1 MIELTRTHEIHSDWK
16 VKVLGVG
23 GAGTH
28 AVDRLNRDG
37 LSGVELLVAN
47 TDVRALSAA
56 FTTERISLGQSLTR
70 GLGAGGDPE
79 LGRAAALE
87 SSAAVGERLSGASL
101 VVLMVG
107 LGGGTG
113 SGAAP
118 SIAQIARAQG
128 AHVAVFA
135 TLPFSFEG
143 RRRREQALEAL
154 DTLRQ
159 EADMVICFENDRMST
174 VVDPASGIEDAFQ
187 AVDSLLAQS
196 VRALAS
202 MTRRRNVL
210 HSGLD
215 EIAATVAGPR
225 CTALFG
231 YGAADGEER
240 ARAAVARAFSNPLL
254 NFNDALGS
262 IASLWVYVAGGPDMR
277 FSEVQNL
284 MQEVAGRIPQEVRLY
299 FGAAVDPQMEGAIS
313 VTLLAGIPSSEA
325 LVTPPAA
332 RPFVQAPVF
341 VPVPAPPHVEPVVQ
355 PQAFVPQV
363 PEPHFAP
370 DPAPERVHTQEPE
383 QAWTP
388 AFSSE
393 PEPLFVPPPFH
404 PAELPAET
412 LFEPE
417 PVLQQAYVPAHETHA
432 PEVAQASVRN
442 VPPTPPFELSKE
454 RRRDAAAAALLPQEA
469 LPAVTDSAPVSE
481 PPEHVESLWDPVLP
495 LEVEPPLAVH
505 SDPMPAPIPALEP
518 KGSEVQE
525 SAQEAIA
532 RKAKE
537 NVQEQM
543 RFEPLNRGRFEKTD
557 PTIVDGEDL
566 DVPTFMRQRVPLE
579 P

>member
-1 MIELTRTHEIHSDWK
+1 MIELTRTHELHSDWK
-16 VKVLGVG
+16 VKVLGIG

-28 AVDRLNRDG
+28 AVDRLSRDG

-47 TDVRALSAA
+47 TDARALSSS
-56 FTTERISLGQSLTR
+56 FTAERISLGQALTR

-79 LGRAAALE
+79 LGRTAALE

-118 SIAQIARAQG
+118 CIVRIAKAQG

-154 DTLRQ
+154 DALRR
-159 EADMVICFENDRMST
+159 EADLVICFENDRMST
-174 VVDPASGIEDAFQ
+174 VADPASGIEDAFQ
-187 AVDSLLAQS
+187 SVDSLLAQS

-254 NFNDALGS
+254 DFKEAVDS

-277 FSEVQNL
+277 FSEVQDL
-284 MQEVAGRIPQEVRLY
+284 MQEVAARIPQEVRLY
-299 FGAAVDPQMEGAIS
+299 FGAAVDPQMEGVVAVS
-313 VTLLAGIPSSEA
+313 LLAGIPWADAPDGTQTAKAS
-325 LVTPPAA
+325 
-332 RPFVQAPVF
+332 VQAPVLAAAAASLT
-341 VPVPAPPHVEPVVQ
+341 VGTALQPGIVVPAEPE
-355 PQAFVPQV
+355 PDLV
-363 PEPHFAP
+363 PEAEAGWPP
-370 DPAPERVHTQEPE
+370 V
-383 QAWTP
+383 
-388 AFSSE
+388 AFGD
-393 PEPLFVPPPFH
+393 PEPLFVSPPFVS
-404 PAELPAET
+404 AELPEAA
-412 LFEPE
+412 LFEPAPLGGETDE
-417 PVLQQAYVPAHETHA
+417 PVAEPEEAPA
-432 PEVAQASVRN
+432 VLRN
-442 VPPTPPFELSKE
+442 VPTPPFELSKE
-454 RRRDAAAAALLPQEA
+454 RRRDAAA
-469 LPAVTDSAPVSE
+469 VSAPKDPVLTFADSE
-481 PPEHVESLWDPVLP
+481 PRSQPEEPFWEPVLP
-495 LEVEPPLAVH
+495 LEVET
-505 SDPMPAPIPALEP
+505 PALEDSFSP
-518 KGSEVQE
+518 AVDSPEQSVSQVQE
-525 SAQEAIA
+525 SPQEAIA

-543 RFEPLNRGRFEKTD
+543 RFEPVNRGRFEKTD

-566 DVPTFMRQRVPLE
+566 DVPTFLRQRVPLE

>member
-1 MIELTRTHEIHSDWK
+1 MIELTRTHELHSDWK

-37 LSGVELLVAN
+37 LSGIELLVAN
-47 TDVRALSAA
+47 TDARALSTS
-56 FTTERISLGQSLTR
+56 FTTERISLGQALTR

-79 LGRAAALE
+79 LGRTAALE
-87 SSAAVGERLSGASL
+87 SSSTLGERLAGASL
-101 VVLMVG
+101 VVLLVG

-118 SIAQIARAQG
+118 CIAQIARAQG

-154 DTLRQ
+154 DALRR
-159 EADMVICFENDRMST
+159 EADLVICFENDRMST
-174 VVDPASGIEDAFQ
+174 VADPASGIEDAFQ
-187 AVDSLLAQS
+187 SVDSLLAQS

-240 ARAAVARAFSNPLL
+240 ARAAVVRAFSNPLL
-254 NFNDALGS
+254 NFDGAVDS
-262 IASLWVYVAGGPDMR
+262 IASLWVYVAGGSDMR

-284 MQEVAGRIPQEVRLY
+284 MQEVAGRIPPDLRLY

-313 VTLLAGIPSSEA
+313 VTLLAGIPWA
-325 LVTPPAA
+325 DAPAA
-332 RPFVQAPVF
+332 IPAVRSLVQTPVF
-341 VPVPAPPHVEPVVQ
+341 VPAMAPLPAGPVAHPQVSVRSEPE
-355 PQAFVPQV
+355 PLFV
-363 PEPHFAP
+363 PEPE
-370 DPAPERVHTQEPE
+370 PAAEAV
-383 QAWTP
+383 WTP
-388 AFSSE
+388 VSSSE
-393 PEPLFVPPPFH
+393 PEPLFVPPPFQS
-404 PAELPAET
+404 AGLPEAA

-417 PVLQQAYVPAHETHA
+417 PMVLEAYESVVEPEAAPATL
-432 PEVAQASVRN
+432 RN
-442 VPPTPPFELSKE
+442 VPTPPFELSKE
-454 RRRDAAAAALLPQEA
+454 RRREAATSLPLDPLPPIADFVPEA
-469 LPAVTDSAPVSE
+469 TPVKQAE
-481 PPEHVESLWDPVLP
+481 PLWEPVLP
-495 LEVEPPLAVH
+495 LEVEAAPADPLPSA
-505 SDPMPAPIPALEP
+505 APLLETRAA
-518 KGSEVQE
+518 EVQE
-525 SAQEAIA
+525 SPQEAIA

-543 RFEPLNRGRFEKTD
+543 RFEPVNRGRFEKTD

-566 DVPTFMRQRVPLE
+566 DVPTFMRQGVPLE

>member
-1 MIELTRTHEIHSDWK
+1 MIELTRTHELHSDWK

-28 AVDRLNRDG
+28 AVDRLSRDG

-47 TDVRALSAA
+47 TDARALSSS
-56 FTTERISLGQSLTR
+56 FTAERISLGQALTR

-79 LGRAAALE
+79 LGRTAALE

-118 SIAQIARAQG
+118 CIVRIAKAQG

-154 DTLRQ
+154 DALRR
-159 EADMVICFENDRMST
+159 EADLVICFENDRMST
-174 VVDPASGIEDAFQ
+174 VADPASGIEDAFQ
-187 AVDSLLAQS
+187 SVDSLLAQS

-254 NFNDALGS
+254 DFKEAVDS

-277 FSEVQNL
+277 FSEVQDL
-284 MQEVAGRIPQEVRLY
+284 MQEVAARIPQEVRLY
-299 FGAAVDPQMEGAIS
+299 FGAAVDPQMEGVVAVS
-313 VTLLAGIPSSEA
+313 LLAGIPWA
-325 LVTPPAA
+325 DAPDGTQTA
-332 RPFVQAPVF
+332 RASVQAPVLAAAAASLT
-341 VPVPAPPHVEPVVQ
+341 VGTALQPGIVVPAEPE
-355 PQAFVPQV
+355 PDLV
-363 PEPHFAP
+363 PEAEAGWPP
-370 DPAPERVHTQEPE
+370 V
-383 QAWTP
+383 
-388 AFSSE
+388 AFGD
-393 PEPLFVPPPFH
+393 PEPLFVSPPFVS
-404 PAELPAET
+404 AELPESA
-412 LFEPE
+412 LFEPAPLGGETDE
-417 PVLQQAYVPAHETHA
+417 PVAEPEEAPAA
-432 PEVAQASVRN
+432 LRN
-442 VPPTPPFELSKE
+442 VPTPPFELSKE
-454 RRRDAAAAALLPQEA
+454 RRRDAAA
-469 LPAVTDSAPVSE
+469 VSAPKDPVLTFAASE
-481 PPEHVESLWDPVLP
+481 PRSQPEEPFWEPVLP
-495 LEVEPPLAVH
+495 LEVET
-505 SDPMPAPIPALEP
+505 PALGDSFSPAVDSPEQ
-518 KGSEVQE
+518 SVSQVQE
-525 SAQEAIA
+525 SPQEAIA

-543 RFEPLNRGRFEKTD
+543 RFEPVNRGRFEKTD

-566 DVPTFMRQRVPLE
+566 DVPTFLRQRVPLE

>member
-1 MIELTRTHEIHSDWK
+1 MIELTRTHELHSEWK

-37 LSGVELLVAN
+37 LAGVEMLVAN
-47 TDVRALSAA
+47 TDARALSAA
-56 FTTERISLGQSLTR
+56 FTAERISLGQSLTR

-79 LGRAAALE
+79 LGRTAAQE
-87 SSAAVGERLSGASL
+87 SSATVGERIAGASL
-101 VVLMVG
+101 VVLLVG

-118 SIAQIARAQG
+118 CIAQIARAQG

-154 DTLRQ
+154 DALRQ
-159 EADMVICFENDRMST
+159 EADLVICFENDRMSS
-174 VVDPASGIEDAFQ
+174 VADPASGIEDAFQ
-187 AVDSLLAQS
+187 SVDSLLAQS

-254 NFNDALGS
+254 NFEGALDS
-262 IASLWVYVAGGPDMR
+262 IASLWVYVAGGPDLR

-284 MQEVAGRIPQEVRLY
+284 MQEVAGRIPEDVRLY

-313 VTLLAGIPSSEA
+313 VTLLAGIPGA
-325 LVTPPAA
+325 GTPVAAPAA
-332 RPFVQAPVF
+332 GAPQQAPVF
-341 VPVPAPPHVEPVVQ
+341 VPPTVSQQPAPAALPSHT
-355 PQAFVPQV
+355 
-363 PEPHFAP
+363 PEP
-370 DPAPERVHTQEPE
+370 EP
-383 QAWTP
+383 AWTP
-388 AFSSE
+388 IPVGEAESASDS
-393 PEPLFVPPPFH
+393 LFVEAQVQPVEP
-404 PAELPAET
+404 

-417 PVLQQAYVPAHETHA
+417 PVFVEAREQVRTEETTPATA
-432 PEVAQASVRN
+432 RSV
-442 VPPTPPFELSKE
+442 PTPPFELSKE
-454 RRRDAAAAALLPQEA
+454 RRRDAIPS
-469 LPAVTDSAPVSE
+469 LPAETP
-481 PPEHVESLWDPVLP
+481 SLPADVPSQIKQEEASWEPVLP
-495 LEVEPPLAVH
+495 LEVEEAPQAAPVEPLPVAMAREGQG
-505 SDPMPAPIPALEP
+505 SSAP
-518 KGSEVQE
+518 QE
-525 SAQEAIA
+525 SPQEAQA
-532 RKAKE
+532 RRAKE

-543 RFEPLNRGRFEKTD
+543 RFEPVNRGRFEKTD

-566 DVPTFMRQRVPLE
+566 DVPTFMRQKVSLE

>member
-1 MIELTRTHEIHSDWK
+1 MIELTRTHELHSDWK
-16 VKVLGVG
+16 VKVLGIG

-28 AVDRLNRDG
+28 AVDRLSRDG

-47 TDVRALSAA
+47 TDVRALGSA
-56 FTTERISLGQSLTR
+56 FTSERISLGQALTR

-79 LGRAAALE
+79 LGRTAALE
-87 SSAAVGERLSGASL
+87 SGAAVGERLAGASL

-118 SIAQIARAQG
+118 CIARIAKAQG
-128 AHVAVFA
+128 VHVAVFA

-154 DTLRQ
+154 DALRL
-159 EADMVICFENDRMST
+159 EADLVICFENDRMST
-174 VVDPASGIEDAFQ
+174 VADPASGIEDAFQ
-187 AVDSLLAQS
+187 SVDSLLAQS

-202 MTRRRNVL
+202 MTRRRNIL

-254 NFNDALGS
+254 NFEGAVAS

-277 FSEVQNL
+277 FSEVQDL
-284 MQEVAGRIPQEVRLY
+284 MQEVAARLPQEVRLH
-299 FGAAVDPQMEGAIS
+299 FGAAVDPQMEGAVS
-313 VTLLAGIPSSEA
+313 VTLLAGIPWAEA
-325 LVTPPAA
+325 PSATPAA
-332 RPFVQAPVF
+332 RALVQTR
-341 VPVPAPPHVEPVVQ
+341 VPVPAAAPLPVEPVGQ
-355 PQAFVPQV
+355 PQFFVPV
-363 PEPHFAP
+363 EPEPEFAP
-370 DPAPERVHTQEPE
+370 LPEAV
-383 QAWTP
+383 WTP
-388 AFSSE
+388 VASSE
-393 PEPLFVPPPFH
+393 PEPLFVPTPF
-404 PAELPAET
+404 PQAELPEEA
-412 LFEPE
+412 LFEPAPVGREFHE
-417 PVLQQAYVPAHETHA
+417 PVAEPEEAPAA
-432 PEVAQASVRN
+432 VRSV
-442 VPPTPPFELSKE
+442 PTPPFEQSKE
-454 RRRDAAAAALLPQEA
+454 RRREASAVSVLQDPVPPAAGFADESN
-469 LPAVTDSAPVSE
+469 PAE
-481 PPEHVESLWDPVLP
+481 PFWEPVLP
-495 LEVEPPLAVH
+495 LEVEAPQSAAPDPLPPAVAVPEQ
-505 SDPMPAPIPALEP
+505 SV
-518 KGSEVQE
+518 SQVQE
-525 SAQEAIA
+525 SSQEAIA

-543 RFEPLNRGRFEKTD
+543 RFEPVNRGRFEKTD

-566 DVPTFMRQRVPLE
+566 DVPTFMRQGVPLE